1 MNRTLLFVLAMAA
14 IAAAACSGSREAGAD
29 AVAVPGVSRDA
40 TPAQAPTGNL
50 WLLAF
55 ASNLSDSTGA
65 SCRYADASGCDIYTV
80 VYDATTGD
88 VSDLRKVAGAAGV
101 GDWFPSLSP
110 DGCWVAHNADSETTG
125 RPRP

>member
-1 MNRTLLFVLAMAA
+1 MKRTLLFVLAMAA
-14 IAAAACSGSREAGAD
+14 VAAAACSGSQDAGAD
-29 AVAVPGVSRDA
+29 TAVPGVSRDA

-88 VSDLRKVAGAAGV
+88 VSDLRKVAGAAG
-101 GDWFPSLSP
+101 
-110 DGCWVAHNADSETTG
+110 AG
-125 RPRP
+125 RGGVSASATA